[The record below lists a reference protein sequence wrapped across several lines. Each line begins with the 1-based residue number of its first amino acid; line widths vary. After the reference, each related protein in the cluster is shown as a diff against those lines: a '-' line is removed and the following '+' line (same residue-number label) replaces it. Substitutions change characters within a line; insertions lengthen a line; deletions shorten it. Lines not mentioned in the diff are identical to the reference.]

1 MSENLMSSFYEALTK
16 NPREK
21 CRVLSI
27 QSHVVHGYA
36 GNKCS
41 VFPLQLH
48 GFEVDPIN
56 SVQFS
61 NHAGTLF
68 ENVAYKHVKGQT
80 LNDSQLSD
88 LYEGLKLNDINNY
101 AYILTGYC
109 GNPSF
114 LMKIADIVRDIKKKC
129 PDVVFVCDPVL
140 GDNGRYY
147 TPKELMPIYRDVLVP
162 LANVITPNVFE
173 LSELSGETISNESEC
188 LRAMDAM
195 HRKGVQTVVVT
206 SGLETATTKFC
217 YGSKIVESGKP
228 PLQYRFDIPI
238 LPGMFVGTG
247 DVFSSLLVV
256 WLEKLNGDMK
266 GAIERVIG
274 SLQGILRRTAE
285 PVYASNPGPDYRP
298 DVRELELRL
307 VQSRA
312 DLLLPRFPITITK
325 LQ

>member
-1 MSENLMSSFYEALTK
+1 MLGENMMSSFYEALAK
-16 NPREK
+16 NPREN

-68 ENVAYKHVKGQT
+68 ENVAYKYVRGQT
-80 LNDSQLSD
+80 LDDAHLSD
-88 LYEGLKLNDINNY
+88 LYEGLKLNDINEY
-101 AYILTGYC
+101 SYILTGYC

-114 LMKIADIVRDIKKKC
+114 LLKIADIVRDVKKRN
-129 PDVVFVCDPVL
+129 PDVIFVCDPVL

-147 TPKELMPIYRDVLVP
+147 TPKELMPIYRDMLIP

-173 LSELSGETISNESEC
+173 LSELSGRAITNETEC
-188 LRAMDAM
+188 LSAIAAM
-195 HRKGVQTVVVT
+195 HEKGVQTVVVT
-206 SGLETATTKFC
+206 SGLETPTTKFC
-217 YGSKIVESGKP
+217 YGSKIIELGKP
-228 PLQYRFDIPI
+228 PIQYRFDIPT

-247 DVFSSLLVV
+247 DVFTSLLVV
-256 WLEKLNGDMK
+256 WLEKLDGDMK
-266 GAIERVIG
+266 GAVERVIG
-274 SLQGILRRTAE
+274 SLQ
-285 PVYASNPGPDYRP
+285 ASNPGPDYRP
-298 DVRELELRL
+298 DVRDLELRL
-307 VQSRA
+307 VQSRT
-312 DLLLPRFPITITK
+312 DLLLPRFPIKTTK
-325 LQ
+325 IR